1 MADIGKTIGLF
12 NMKITKETAYKYL
25 KDKGTAGLYFVMGR
39 YDFTI
44 VDIFTE
50 PARPGIREHPVIRC
64 EYTEGPTPFHTQY
77 KNVHIDILKFKQWN
91 RQNILDE
98 LIK

>member
-1 MADIGKTIGLF
+1 MNIPKI
-12 NMKITKETAYKYL
+12 NMKITKEIAYKYL

-64 EYTEGPTPFHTQY
+64 EYTEGATQFHTQY
-77 KNVHIDILKFKQWN
+77 KNIHIDILKFKQWN
-91 RQNILDE
+91 RQNLLNE

>member
-25 KDKGTAGLYFVMGR
+25 KDKGTSGLYFVMGR
-39 YDFTI
+39 YDFAI

-50 PARPGIREHPVIRC
+50 PARPGIREHPVIKC
-64 EYTEGPTPFHTQY
+64 EYTEGATPFHTQY

>member
-1 MADIGKTIGLF
+1 MNIPKI
-12 NMKITKETAYKYL
+12 NMKITKEIAYKYL
-25 KDKGTAGLYFVMGR
+25 KDKGPAGLYFVMGR

-50 PARPGIREHPVIRC
+50 PARPGIREHPVIKC
-64 EYTEGPTPFHTQY
+64 EYTEGATPFHTQY

>member
-25 KDKGTAGLYFVMGR
+25 KDKGTTGLYFVMGR

-64 EYTEGPTPFHTQY
+64 EYTEGATQFHTQY

>member
-1 MADIGKTIGLF
+1 MNIPKI

-25 KDKGTAGLYFVMGR
+25 KDKGTTGLYFVMGR

-50 PARPGIREHPVIRC
+50 PARPGIREHPVIKC
-64 EYTEGPTPFHTQY
+64 EYTEGATPFHTQY

>member
-1 MADIGKTIGLF
+1 MNIPKI
-12 NMKITKETAYKYL
+12 NMKITKEIAYKYL

-50 PARPGIREHPVIRC
+50 PARPGIREHPVIKC
-64 EYTEGPTPFHTQY
+64 EYTEGATPFHTQY